1 MPDYTPIYG
10 RSKTMTFT
18 AGAPI
23 TGGQIVGISGV
34 DTVSP
39 TAVNPANYA
48 GVAAEDA
55 ASGAPVTV
63 HMGAGIVHETPVAA
77 AVTAA
82 ALLFAGAAGQVTGT
96 AGTGYGAVAI
106 GVAIRTLAGAGTLR
120 WKSLIG

>member
-1 MPDYTPIYG
+1 MPDYTPVYG

-18 AGAPI
+18 AGASI
-23 TGGQIVGISGV
+23 TGGQAVAVSGV

-39 TAVNPANYA
+39 TAVNPANFA
-48 GVAAEDA
+48 GVAAHDA

-63 HMGAGIVHETPVAA
+63 HMGAGLVHETAIAA
-77 AVTAA
+77 AATAG
-82 ALLFAGAAGQVTGT
+82 ALLFAGAAGQVTAT